1 MAVAVENHFSGDLSG
16 IAVTRYQ
23 HGLPTRQIEVVEAG
37 HPVPDEA
44 GEKAARRMLEQA
56 KKLGP
61 DDLLLALLSGG
72 GSSLLAFPIEGLT
85 MAELKSLTG
94 RLLKSGAT
102 IQEINTVRKH
112 LSCLLYTSPSP
123 RDS

>member
-61 DDLLLALLSGG
+61 DHGVMHGDLADKFKCSIC
-72 GSSLLAFPIEGLT
+72 GSKRVTIRVVPYANKPQATVSAW
-85 MAELKSLTG
+85 TG
-94 RLLKSGAT
+94 KERRAR
-102 IQEINTVRKH
+102 NA
-112 LSCLLYTSPSP
+112 
-123 RDS
+123 